1 MFNCVRISILERC
14 SSVKY
19 HLGMAGRR
27 AEKAV
32 EKARRKAPL
41 GREEVVGAALGL
53 LDEVGLDG
61 LTTRRLAERLGVR
74 VGALYWHVSSKQEL
88 LAAVADRIM
97 EEFSAAPLAGGDWEE
112 RISEEAHRLRRVLL
126 SHRDGARVLVGA
138 IGLGSNILVV
148 AERFLRI
155 LREASFSLE
164 MAAYGW
170 DSIASFVTG
179 FVLQEQSAPFGPG
192 SIPEEPERLAEIVNP
207 ERFPNLSEWLS
218 LGPHD
223 PDGYFDAKLGL
234 IIGGLRAELP

>member
-88 LAAVADRIM
+88 LAAIAGRIM
-97 EEFSAAPLAGGDWEE
+97 EE
-112 RISEEAHRLRRVLL
+112 L
-126 SHRDGARVLVGA
+126 STRP
-138 IGLGSNILVV
+138 V
-148 AERFLRI
+148 AEGGGRSGPRRRRNGCGACSSPTATVRGCL
-155 LREASFSLE
+155 
-164 MAAYGW
+164 
-170 DSIASFVTG
+170 
-179 FVLQEQSAPFGPG
+179 SAPSG
-192 SIPEEPERLAEIVNP
+192 SVPTSLWSPNGSWIYCGRPAFLWRWLPTAGTPSPASSPALYCRSKARLSVQVASRRSQSVWP
-207 ERFPNLSEWLS
+207 RSWTLTSSRTSPSGS
-218 LGPHD
+218 LGVPTTRTGTSM
-223 PDGYFDAKLGL
+223 PS
-234 IIGGLRAELP
+234 

>member
-61 LTTRRLAERLGVR
+61 LTTRRLAEKLGVR

-88 LAAVADRIM
+88 LAAIAGRIM
-97 EEFSAAPLAGGDWEE
+97 EEFSTRPVAEGGVGGADLGGGATAAARAPLSPRRCEGACRHHRARSQHPYGRRTVPGYIAGG
-112 RISEEAHRLRRVLL
+112 RLSFGGGCLRLGHHRQLRHRLCTA
-126 SHRDGARVLVGA
+126 GA
-138 IGLGSNILVV
+138 
-148 AERFLRI
+148 
-155 LREASFSLE
+155 
-164 MAAYGW
+164 
-170 DSIASFVTG
+170 
-179 FVLQEQSAPFGPG
+179 
-192 SIPEEPERLAEIVNP
+192 
-207 ERFPNLSEWLS
+207 
-218 LGPHD
+218 
-223 PDGYFDAKLGL
+223 K
-234 IIGGLRAELP
+234 RA